1 MNGHDEGNNQQETPV
16 AGIISITLIAS
27 GTANSTIIIDDDGAA
42 FFFTPFIIV
51 RWLLKF
57 CTASVMKCNT
67 GDVEVSRHAHD
78 FTFLRTIFLASGN
91 AHPFLLFVYTLN
103 HNDRVSGCRQSVLK
117 SPHVQT
123 LTRRRRQ
130 RRPVPPVPVNRIVIR
145 DAFKMR

>member
-27 GTANSTIIIDDDGAA
+27 GIANSTIIIDDDGAA

-91 AHPFLLFVYTLN
+91 AHPFLLFVYTPEPQRSCVWL
-103 HNDRVSGCRQSVLK
+103 
-117 SPHVQT
+117 SPVCAKVAS
-123 LTRRRRQ
+123 
-130 RRPVPPVPVNRIVIR
+130 RPNTYAQKKATPTGASRACEPHRN
-145 DAFKMR
+145 